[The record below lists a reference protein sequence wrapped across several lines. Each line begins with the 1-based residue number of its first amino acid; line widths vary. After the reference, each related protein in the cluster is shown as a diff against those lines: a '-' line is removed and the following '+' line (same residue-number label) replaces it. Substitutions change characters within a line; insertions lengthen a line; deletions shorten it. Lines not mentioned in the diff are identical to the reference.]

1 MRALRLLFGL
11 LVSVLLC
18 VSLEGQ
24 TDPRLWQYL
33 HPDAK
38 AVIGVNW
45 ALFRQSVIWTML
57 EEKMGALPLPIKG
70 LPSFIK
76 EIDRIVLSSPGAAEG
91 NTSDRSN
98 DAPIL
103 IVVHG
108 QFAPDSVRPALV
120 DQGALKQ
127 IYGKFTIYRPR
138 GKGNN
143 QDLGF
148 VIADPQTVLIGDI
161 RSLCGALDR
170 SQFTPV
176 TAGPT
181 LARAAVLDSAN
192 DFWGVISSPKILSND
207 RLQGFLGGEDFSDLG
222 RGLEFGMS
230 FRDGVA
236 VNISLKAGSDALA
249 KHLSDQISK
258 TIKLSAKDKPANA
271 GLAEMEKKLK
281 VAAAGDTVAI
291 TLHMTRE
298 EVERSARLYQASAKN
313 MLPKPPVVPLNLA
326 VQKPPAPPPQK
337 MVIRIEGLDEG
348 TREVPFNH

>member
-1 MRALRLLFGL
+1 MRALHLLFSL
-11 LVSVLLC
+11 MLC
-18 VSLEGQ
+18 LSLEGQ

-76 EIDRIVLSSPGAAEG
+76 EIDRIVLSSQGAAEG
-91 NTSDRSN
+91 NNSDGN
-98 DAPIL
+98 NAAPLL

-108 QFAPDSVRPALV
+108 QFAPDSVRAALM

-127 IYGKFTIYRPR
+127 IYGKFTIYRPQA
-138 GKGNN
+138 KGNST
-143 QDLGF
+143 DLGF

-161 RSLCGALDR
+161 SSLCGALDR
-170 SQFTPV
+170 SPFTPV
-176 TAGPT
+176 TPGPT

-192 DFWGVISSPKILSND
+192 DFWAVISSPKILAND
-207 RLQGFLGGEDFSDLG
+207 RLQGFLYGEDFSDLG

-236 VNISLKAGSDALA
+236 VNISLKAASEALA

-258 TIKLSAKDKPANA
+258 AIKLSAKDKPTNA
-271 GLAEMEKKLK
+271 GLAEMQKKLR
-281 VAAAGDTVAI
+281 VASAGDTVAI
-291 TLHMTRE
+291 TLRLTHE
-298 EVERSARLYQASAKN
+298 EVERSARLYQASARN
-313 MLPKPPVVPLNLA
+313 TPLKPPVPLNLA
-326 VQKPPAPPPQK
+326 VEKPPATPPQPPK